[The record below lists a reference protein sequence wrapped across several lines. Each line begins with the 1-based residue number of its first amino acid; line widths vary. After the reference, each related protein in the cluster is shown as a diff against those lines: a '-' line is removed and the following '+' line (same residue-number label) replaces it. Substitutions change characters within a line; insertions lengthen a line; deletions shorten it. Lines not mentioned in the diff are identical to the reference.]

1 MENIQKINDISKEV
15 LTILAYFDK
24 KIIEKIPTSFLDM
37 LKNQAA
43 NSTNA
48 FYINPNSDISEQNIS
63 EESKDLISLIYYSYI
78 ADENE
83 KNEISKLWYENEEEY
98 NQELREK
105 YNLDSIF
112 DNRKSIQKDE
122 ERNTSKEL
130 IVLKEN
136 WFTKFLKFIK
146 KILKPHNN

>member
-15 LTILAYFDK
+15 LTILAYFDQ

-43 NSTNA
+43 NSTNE

-136 WFTKFLKFIK
+136 WFTKLLKFVRK
-146 KILKPHNN
+146 NFNRNRK